1 MFKDVAQF
9 IIIWMFILIGYS
21 VVGFLTFQ
29 EIKGLNQWADSII
42 YFFKASFG
50 DFDIEIF
57 DYYLPS
63 NRHTLRM
70 IGIYFVLS
78 YVFLQTLILLNVVIA
93 MMADTYGIMTSYK

>member
-9 IIIWMFILIGYS
+9 IIIWIFILIGYS

-29 EIKGLNQWADSII
+29 EIKGLNQWTDSII